1 MHLYLNYNHYV
12 VELLNPTLE
21 SLRIITDQLECL
33 KSKYRDFSEIQI
45 AYTDL
50 EADDVDYQT
59 LLIDEVISHLRA
71 IAEEKKVE
79 IDKSINEIENVL
91 RDTLDLE
98 SVLILNGYRSLKVS
112 MKIAGRRNEFTIKPI
127 SDGRVSVDHDTMSL
141 TTSDS
146 HEFDSAKELAEKLH
160 DLQILEK
167 KAKDLFFSGT
177 VFTSA
182 YDS

>member
-12 VELLNPTLE
+12 IELLNPTLE

-71 IAEEKKVE
+71 VAEEKKIE
-79 IDKSINEIENVL
+79 IDKSVKEIEDIL
-91 RDTLDLE
+91 RETLDLE

-112 MKIAGRRNEFTIKPI
+112 MKVAGRRNEFTIKPI
-127 SDGRVSVDHDTMSL
+127 SDGRVSVEHDVMSL
-141 TTSDS
+141 TTSDY

-167 KAKDLFFSGT
+167 KSKDLFFSGT

>member
-1 MHLYLNYNHYV
+1 MHLYLNYHDYV
-12 VELLNPTLE
+12 IELLNPTIE
-21 SLRIITDQLECL
+21 SLAVVTDQIASL
-33 KSKYRDFSEIQI
+33 KAEHRDFSEMQI

-50 EADDVDYQT
+50 EADDVDYHT
-59 LLIDEVISHLRA
+59 LLLDEVISHLRA
-71 IAEEKKVE
+71 IAKEKTVE
-79 IDKSINEIENVL
+79 IDAAINEIEDVL

-98 SVLILNGYRSLKVS
+98 SVLIMHGYRSLKVS

-127 SDGRVSVDHDTMSL
+127 EDGRVSVDHEVMSL
-141 TTSDS
+141 TTSDY

-167 KAKDLFFSGT
+167 RAKDLFFSGT

-182 YDS
+182 YES

>member
-12 VELLNPTLE
+12 IELLNPTLE
-21 SLRIITDQLECL
+21 SLAVVTDQLECL

-50 EADDVDYQT
+50 EADDIDYQT

-71 IAEEKKVE
+71 IAEEKKIE
-79 IDKSINEIENVL
+79 IDKSVKEIEDIL

-127 SDGRVSVDHDTMSL
+127 NDGRVSVEHDVMSL
-141 TTSDS
+141 TTSDY

-167 KAKDLFFSGT
+167 KAKDLFFFGT

-182 YDS
+182 YDN

>member
-12 VELLNPTLE
+12 IELLNPTLE

-50 EADDVDYQT
+50 EADDVDYHT
-59 LLIDEVISHLRA
+59 LLLDEVISHLRA
-71 IAEEKKVE
+71 IAEEKKIE
-79 IDKSINEIENVL
+79 IDKSVKEIEDIL

-127 SDGRVSVDHDTMSL
+127 NDGRVSVEHDVMSL
-141 TTSDS
+141 TTSDY

>member
-12 VELLNPTLE
+12 IELLNPTLE

-59 LLIDEVISHLRA
+59 LLLDEAISHLQA
-71 IAEEKKVE
+71 IAEEKNVE
-79 IDKSINEIENVL
+79 IDTAIEEIEDVL

-98 SVLILNGYRSLKVS
+98 SVLILHGYRSLKVS
-112 MKIAGRRNEFTIKPI
+112 LKIAGRRNEFTIKPI
-127 SDGRVSVDHDTMSL
+127 SDGRV
-141 TTSDS
+141 
-146 HEFDSAKELAEKLH
+146 LH

>member
-12 VELLNPTLE
+12 IELLNPTLE
-21 SLRIITDQLECL
+21 SLAVVTDQLECL
-33 KSKYRDFSEIQI
+33 KSKYRDFSKISI
-45 AYTDL
+45 AYSDI

-71 IAEEKKVE
+71 VAEEKKIE
-79 IDKSINEIENVL
+79 IDKSVKEIEDIL

-127 SDGRVSVDHDTMSL
+127 NDGRVSVEHDVMSL
-141 TTSDS
+141 TTSDY

-167 KAKDLFFSGT
+167 KAKDLFFFGT

-182 YDS
+182 YDN

>member
-12 VELLNPTLE
+12 IELLNPTLE

-59 LLIDEVISHLRA
+59 LLLDEAISHLQA
-71 IAEEKKVE
+71 IAEEKNVE
-79 IDKSINEIENVL
+79 INKSIEEIEDVL

-98 SVLILNGYRSLKVS
+98 SVLILHGYRSLKVS

-127 SDGRVSVDHDTMSL
+127 EDDRVSVEHDVMSL
-141 TTSDS
+141 TTSDY
-146 HEFDSAKELAEKLH
+146 HEFDSAKELADKLY

-182 YDS
+182 YEA

>member
-12 VELLNPTLE
+12 IELLNPTLE

-50 EADDVDYQT
+50 EADDVDYHT
-59 LLIDEVISHLRA
+59 LLLDEVISHLRA
-71 IAEEKKVE
+71 IAEEKKIE
-79 IDKSINEIENVL
+79 IDKSVKEIEDVL
-91 RDTLDLE
+91 RETLDLE

-112 MKIAGRRNEFTIKPI
+112 MKIVGRRNEFTIKPI
-127 SDGRVSVDHDTMSL
+127 SDGRVSVEHDVMSL
-141 TTSDS
+141 TTSDY

>member
-1 MHLYLNYNHYV
+1 MHLYLNYNHHV
-12 VELLNPTLE
+12 IELLNPTLE

-71 IAEEKKVE
+71 VAEEKKIE
-79 IDKSINEIENVL
+79 IDKSVKEIEDIL
-91 RDTLDLE
+91 RETLDLE

-112 MKIAGRRNEFTIKPI
+112 MKVAGRRNEFTIKPI
-127 SDGRVSVDHDTMSL
+127 SDGRVSVEHDVMSL
-141 TTSDS
+141 TTSDY

-167 KAKDLFFSGT
+167 KSKDLFFSGT

>member
-12 VELLNPTLE
+12 IELLNPTLE
-21 SLRIITDQLECL
+21 SLAVVTDQLECL

-71 IAEEKKVE
+71 IAEEKTVE
-79 IDKSINEIENVL
+79 IDAAIKEIEDVL
-91 RDTLDLE
+91 LDTLDLE

-127 SDGRVSVDHDTMSL
+127 SDGRVSVEHDVMSL
-141 TTSDS
+141 TTSDY

-160 DLQILEK
+160 GLQILEK

>member
-12 VELLNPTLE
+12 IELLNPTLE
-21 SLRIITDQLECL
+21 SLGIITDQLECL
-33 KSKYRDFSEIQI
+33 KSKYRDFSEISI

-59 LLIDEVISHLRA
+59 LLLDEVISHLRA
-71 IAEEKKVE
+71 IAEEKKIE
-79 IDKSINEIENVL
+79 IDKSVKEIEDVL
-91 RDTLDLE
+91 RETLDLE

-112 MKIAGRRNEFTIKPI
+112 MKIAGRRNEFTIKPV
-127 SDGRVSVDHDTMSL
+127 SDGRVSADHDVMSL
-141 TTSDS
+141 TTSDY
-146 HEFDSAKELAEKLH
+146 HEFDSAEKLAEKLH

>member
-1 MHLYLNYNHYV
+1 MHLYLNYNHHV
-12 VELLNPTLE
+12 IELLNPTLE
-21 SLRIITDQLECL
+21 SLGIITDQLECL

-59 LLIDEVISHLRA
+59 LLLDEAISHLQA
-71 IAEEKKVE
+71 IAEEKNVE
-79 IDKSINEIENVL
+79 IDTAIEEIEDVL

-98 SVLILNGYRSLKVS
+98 SVLILHGYRSLKVS

-127 SDGRVSVDHDTMSL
+127 SDGRVSVEHDVMSL
-141 TTSDS
+141 TTSDY

-160 DLQILEK
+160 DLQILER

-182 YDS
+182 YDN

>member
-1 MHLYLNYNHYV
+1 MHLYLNYHHHV
-12 VELLNPTLE
+12 IELLNPTIE
-21 SLRIITDQLECL
+21 SLAVVTDQIASL
-33 KSKYRDFSEIQI
+33 KAEHRDFSEIQI

-71 IAEEKKVE
+71 IAQEKTVE
-79 IDKSINEIENVL
+79 IDAAIKEIEDVL

-98 SVLILNGYRSLKVS
+98 SVLIMHGYRSLKVS

-127 SDGRVSVDHDTMSL
+127 EDGRVSVDHEVMSL
-141 TTSDS
+141 TSSDY
-146 HEFDSAKELAEKLH
+146 HEFDSAEELAEKLH

-167 KAKDLFFSGT
+167 RAKDLFFSGT

-182 YDS
+182 YDV

>member
-12 VELLNPTLE
+12 IELLNPTLE
-21 SLRIITDQLECL
+21 SLAVVTDQLECL
-33 KSKYRDFSEIQI
+33 KSRYRDFSEIQI

-71 IAEEKKVE
+71 IAEEKTVE
-79 IDKSINEIENVL
+79 IDAAIKEIEDVL

-98 SVLILNGYRSLKVS
+98 SVLILHGYRSLKVS

-127 SDGRVSVDHDTMSL
+127 SDGRVSVEHDVMSL
-141 TTSDS
+141 TTSDY

-160 DLQILEK
+160 GLQILEK
-167 KAKDLFFSGT
+167 KAKDLFFFGT

-182 YDS
+182 YES

>member
-12 VELLNPTLE
+12 IELLNPTLE

-59 LLIDEVISHLRA
+59 PLIDEVISHLSA
-71 IAEEKKVE
+71 IAQERTVE
-79 IDKSINEIENVL
+79 IDAAINEIEDVL

-98 SVLILNGYRSLKVS
+98 SVLIMHGYRSLKVS
-112 MKIAGRRNEFTIKPI
+112 LKIAGRRNEFTIRPI
-127 SDGRVSVDHDTMSL
+127 ADGRVSVEHEVMSL
-141 TTSDS
+141 TSNDY
-146 HEFDSAKELAEKLH
+146 HEFDSAEELAMSLES
-160 DLQILEK
+160 LQILEK
-167 KAKDLFFSGT
+167 KAKEMFCSGT
-177 VFTSA
+177 VFSSA
-182 YDS
+182 YDV

>member
-1 MHLYLNYNHYV
+1 MEFIAMLAMAVPGTVLGVGFIRGFNSGIFHSGFMQGLYGTGAILV
-12 VELLNPTLE
+12 IVFIVR
-21 SLRIITDQLECL
+21 SLPIGTR
-33 KSKYRDFSEIQI
+33 SGI
-45 AYTDL
+45 A
-50 EADDVDYQT
+50 A
-59 LLIDEVISHLRA
+59 LRQ
-71 IAEEKKVE
+71 
-79 IDKSINEIENVL
+79 IDKSIEEIENVL

-98 SVLILNGYRSLKVS
+98 SVLILHGYRSLKVS

-127 SDGRVSVDHDTMSL
+127 SDGRVSVEHDVMSL
-141 TTSDS
+141 TTSDY

>member
-12 VELLNPTLE
+12 IELLNPTLE
-21 SLRIITDQLECL
+21 SLAVVTDQLECL

-71 IAEEKKVE
+71 IAEEKNVE
-79 IDKSINEIENVL
+79 IDKSVKEIEDVL

-112 MKIAGRRNEFTIKPI
+112 MKVAGRRNEFTIKPI
-127 SDGRVSVDHDTMSL
+127 SDGRVSVEHDVMSL
-141 TTSDS
+141 TTSDY

-160 DLQILEK
+160 GLQILEK

-182 YDS
+182 YDN